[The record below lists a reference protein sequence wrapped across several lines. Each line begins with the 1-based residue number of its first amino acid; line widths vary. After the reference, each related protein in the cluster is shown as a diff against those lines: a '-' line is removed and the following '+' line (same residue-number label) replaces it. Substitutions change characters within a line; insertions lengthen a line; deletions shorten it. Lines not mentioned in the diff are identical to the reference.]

1 MHHLHHTYFLIR
13 WGPLGH
19 EKFKTNLDEFIK
31 NIRFKAAGGT
41 HTFWITTPPSKVFD
55 DLFLLS
61 LEIFWFSVSEE
72 TGSRAMA
79 FNNLVFQNYLTRYN
93 LVELNH
99 FASTK
104 LKANN
109 VNVIDIFFSLQS
121 QIAFRNKDGIHWYPE
136 ANR

>member
-1 MHHLHHTYFLIR
+1 MGHEEFKIKLDDLIR
-13 WGPLGH
+13 NIS
-19 EKFKTNLDEFIK
+19 FKS
-31 NIRFKAAGGT
+31 AVGT
-41 HTFWITTPPSKVFD
+41 QTFWITTPPSKVFT

-61 LEIFWFSVSEE
+61 SGIFWFSVSEE

-99 FASTK
+99 FASIK